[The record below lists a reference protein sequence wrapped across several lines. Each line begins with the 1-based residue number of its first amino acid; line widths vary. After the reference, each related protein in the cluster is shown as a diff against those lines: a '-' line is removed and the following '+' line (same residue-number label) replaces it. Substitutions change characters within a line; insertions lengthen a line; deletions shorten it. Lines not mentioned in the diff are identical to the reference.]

1 MTAIILTIVGIYLL
15 GLLAFYAADGW
26 YRFTSGMYGDDAVG
40 FILAW
45 PLTMWF
51 LIATG
56 LRAKVEEAR
65 RIHDAKVEEQR
76 KIRVAA
82 EKELAATMK
91 ALEKESQWEEI
102 LEEEEVQPKKRK
114 RAR

>member
-15 GLLAFYAADGW
+15 GLLVFYAADGW
-26 YRFTSGMYGDDAVG
+26 YHFTSGMYGDDAVG

-65 RIHDAKVEEQR
+65 RIHDGKVEEQR

-82 EKELAATMK
+82 EKEIAATMRS
-91 ALEKESQWEEI
+91 LEQEFQGEE
-102 LEEEEVQPKKRK
+102 LEVEEVQPKKRK